1 VLARLLRLPYF
12 PVTWQFPLLGP
23 AGLLPLPSKWV
34 IVFGEP
40 IDTARYG
47 PEAADD
53 PMLVFE
59 LTDRVRTVIQR
70 MLYRNLMGRRSIFF

>member
-1 VLARLLRLPYF
+1 
-12 PVTWQFPLLGP
+12 VTWQFPLLGP
-23 AGLLPLPSKWV
+23 LGMVPLPSKWV
-34 IVFGEP
+34 IDFGEP
-40 IDTARYG
+40 IDTTRYG

-59 LTDRVRTVIQR
+59 LTDHVRDTIQQ